1 MTITKACLKNYLAL
15 FEIKICKEKYIELD
29 RDKVRKKER

>member
-15 FEIKICKEKYIELD
+15 FEIKICKEKYRTRSRQGEKG
-29 RDKVRKKER
+29 R